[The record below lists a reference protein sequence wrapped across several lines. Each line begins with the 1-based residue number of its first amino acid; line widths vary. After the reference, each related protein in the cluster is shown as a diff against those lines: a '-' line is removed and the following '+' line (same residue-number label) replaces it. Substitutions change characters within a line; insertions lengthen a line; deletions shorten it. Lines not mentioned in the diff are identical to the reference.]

1 MSRMS
6 ELHMEA
12 SDLFFKG
19 YSAVE
24 IAKMLCV
31 PLQLIEP
38 IEEDVMEL
46 NNPRNYGPDYD
57 QE

>member
-1 MSRMS
+1 MS

-12 SDLFFKG
+12 TDLFFKG
-19 YSAVE
+19 FTAPE

-38 IEEDVMEL
+38 IEEDMMEL
-46 NNPRNYGPDYD
+46 NNPRKYGPDYD